1 MTTLRLI
8 SGLSAAVFFSIGEE
22 SYTIIGS
29 VIFILSLLLDRAD
42 GILARLTR
50 KVSKFGHKYDL
61 IADAI
66 SNAITFIGIGVGLR
80 NGQLDDLAIIL
91 GFIAGISVTTVL
103 LLVIKIEAQKGS
115 RSAEIKSSAGF
126 DPDDAM
132 LIVPIAMVL
141 GFENELIIAA
151 AIGAP
156 IFVILF
162 FLKFRYLL
170 RT

>member
-1 MTTLRLI
+1 
-8 SGLSAAVFFSIGEE
+8 
-22 SYTIIGS
+22 
-29 VIFILSLLLDRAD
+29 
-42 GILARLTR
+42 
-50 KVSKFGHKYDL
+50 
-61 IADAI
+61 
-66 SNAITFIGIGVGLR
+66 
-80 NGQLDDLAIIL
+80 
-91 GFIAGISVTTVL
+91 
-103 LLVIKIEAQKGS
+103 VIKIEAQKGS